1 MKDRRRV
8 LEVNWSSVDKV
19 DVYFHREEDFRVVK
33 KRVINNQMFSIK
45 DYSKGEDRH
54 LPRTSS
60 TAVILN

>member
-45 DYSKGEDRH
+45 DYSEGEDRH

>member
-33 KRVINNQMFSIK
+33 KRVINNQMYSIK
-45 DYSKGEDRH
+45 DCSEGEDRH